1 MVESLEILQ
10 LPLSQL
16 LEHIETEMA
25 NNPVLEVCSMES
37 CMESKE
43 IIDVVVQLVE
53 GGSYRV
59 LVPDDAPSMLSVN
72 QRFVDFYQDPTKKPE
87 TREYLGRK
95 IEQAR
100 QLMEAIRQ
108 RTEILKSVAQVIFRR
123 QLGFLEKGPDYLI
136 PISLQE
142 IVTEAGISGSMVK
155 CALWAK

>member
-10 LPLSQL
+10 LPLPRL
-16 LEHIETEMA
+16 LEHIETEVA

-37 CMESKE
+37 CMESKDE
-43 IIDVVVQLVE
+43 IIDVVVQLIE

-59 LVPDDAPSMLSVN
+59 LVPDDGLSMLLVN
-72 QRFVDFYQDPTKKPE
+72 QRFVDFYRDPTKKPE

-100 QLMEAIRQ
+100 QLTDAIR
-108 RTEILKSVAQVIFRR
+108 RRREILKRVAQVVFRR

-136 PISLQE
+136 PLSLRN
-142 IVTEAGISGSMVK
+142 SSR
-155 CALWAK
+155 